1 MSNGFD
7 GYKEELD
14 QVKLTRDSKRALV
27 QALAEREIGT
37 ERTVKRPSKRIRAVL
52 AAAVLAL
59 GALVLLAAAR
69 PGFWTMLGGHSYEET
84 AGSREPYLSVR
95 YDGRVEPP
103 VEVADGR
110 VWFIF
115 DGQHIDI
122 TGQFDDQNAYVYETT
137 NPETGLP
144 DYILVG
150 WSAGGIG
157 FGEIVIMPEEVD
169 DPGHAFAAQVLG
181 YVNPDVPVFDHTY
194 PVSDS
199 WDFNSGDWFTNAVEE
214 ICAPYLAQIRPPEG
228 TYETQPPMTDTA
240 APDMAAV
247 LPGP

>member
-1 MSNGFD
+1 MNNGFG

-14 QVKLTRDSKRALV
+14 RVKLAQDSKRALV
-27 QALAEREIGT
+27 RALAEHEIGT
-37 ERTVKRPSKRIRAVL
+37 GQKAKRPLKRRGMVL

-59 GALVLLAAAR
+59 GALALLAAAR
-69 PGFWTMLGGHSYEET
+69 PGFWTMLGGHSYEER

-95 YDGRVEPP
+95 YDGRAEPP

-115 DGQHIDI
+115 DGQHTDI
-122 TGQFDDQNAYVYETT
+122 TGQFDDQNAYVYETV

-157 FGEIVIMPEEVD
+157 FGEIAIMPGEAD
-169 DPGHAFAAQVLG
+169 CPGHAFAAQVLG
-181 YVNPDVPVFDHTY
+181 CVNPDTPVFDHTY
-194 PVSDS
+194 PVREPWESS
-199 WDFNSGDWFTNAVEE
+199 SKDWFANAVEE
-214 ICAPYLAQIRPPEG
+214 ICAPYLEQLRPPEG
-228 TYETQPPMTDTA
+228 ACGAQPPPADTA
-240 APDMAAV
+240 APGVASDS
-247 LPGP
+247 